1 MKVIYIQLKVFLNSQ
16 KHTLIVIFSFIIGCV
31 GFDGSCIKP
40 GQTVDNDCN
49 KYQCDRFSLCLQP
62 VDMCNYLIL
71 FTRILYYIIV

>member
-62 VDMCNYLIL
+62 VDMCKY
-71 FTRILYYIIV
+71 